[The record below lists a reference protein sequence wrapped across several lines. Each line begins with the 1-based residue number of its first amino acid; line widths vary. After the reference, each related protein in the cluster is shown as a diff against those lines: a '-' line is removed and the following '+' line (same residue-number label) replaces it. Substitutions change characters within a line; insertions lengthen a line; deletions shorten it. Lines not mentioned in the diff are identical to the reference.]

1 MYPYECSMKHLK
13 VKAKFFANVEGS
25 TTAKELDSINIS
37 IDIVLLYTE
46 SMYQEDNSEKI
57 WCGGVVST
65 YAVDGV
71 LDIFYQTGQFGEKLK
86 EDWWSSKEDRHC
98 AHTYNFLLAK
108 IRWCILLKG
117 KYCWSLLHISNWLQW
132 LS

>member
-1 MYPYECSMKHLK
+1 MKHLK

-57 WCGGVVST
+57 
-65 YAVDGV
+65 
-71 LDIFYQTGQFGEKLK
+71 
-86 EDWWSSKEDRHC
+86 
-98 AHTYNFLLAK
+98 
-108 IRWCILLKG
+108 
-117 KYCWSLLHISNWLQW
+117 
-132 LS
+132 